1 MNISISRDGAEIG
14 EWTEERVCSLYKEGQ
29 LLPTDLYWKEG
40 MAEWESLTTFVKPTP
55 PVVTKLVVRT
65 QVINVVENKFTQKKF
80 VPIRPNIVEHQLGKN
95 PDVPIYVDKKPS
107 WAVKLLRK
115 LFHKRD

>member
-40 MAEWESLTTFVKPTP
+40 MAEWELSL
-55 PVVTKLVVRT
+55 
-65 QVINVVENKFTQKKF
+65 IH
-80 VPIRPNIVEHQLGKN
+80 I
-95 PDVPIYVDKKPS
+95 
-107 WAVKLLRK
+107 
-115 LFHKRD
+115 